1 MSRRR
6 KYIDVMKHPIA
17 LVIPRDEFISNK
29 EIARRSR
36 QSTRHAREAIALLAK
51 DHCVISISQ
60 KGGGIKLPKRFEEC
74 KNDDE
79 VRAEIDLVR
88 HGLNEKRARI
98 TELKKRMRPD
108 IAYIKAGEKWLQKKG
123 GK

>member
-17 LVIPRDEFISNK
+17 LVIPRNEFISNK

-60 KGGGIKLPKRFEEC
+60 KVAALNCRNAL
-74 KNDDE
+74 KNVKMTMKFGLKSTLFDMDCTKN
-79 VRAEIDLVR
+79 A
-88 HGLNEKRARI
+88 HGLQN
-98 TELKKRMRPD
+98 
-108 IAYIKAGEKWLQKKG
+108 
-123 GK
+123 

>member
-1 MSRRR
+1 MSRKR

-36 QSTRHAREAIALLAK
+36 QSVRRAREAVAELAK
-51 DHCVISISQ
+51 DHTVISLSQ
-60 KGGGIKLPKRFEEC
+60 KGGGIKLPKRFEDC
-74 KNDDE
+74 KNEDE

-88 HGLNEKRARI
+88 HGLNEKKARI

-123 GK
+123 KK